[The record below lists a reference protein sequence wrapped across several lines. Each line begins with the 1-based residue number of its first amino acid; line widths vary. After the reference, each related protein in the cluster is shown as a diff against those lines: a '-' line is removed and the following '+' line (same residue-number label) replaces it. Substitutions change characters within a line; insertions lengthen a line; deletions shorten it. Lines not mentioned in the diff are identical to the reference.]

1 MKEKSEVSR
10 SNLMPKIVQSSS
22 SRPLPFLESSPFSR
36 SSPSDLRDFLVSVRE
51 SRERERERDLDLGE
65 RDLFRPLG
73 EESFSAD
80 LDLDRERDLS
90 RGDLERDFDL
100 DLDLDFLGDLDLNL
114 DRDLER
120 PLRPPRRSLLCDLD
134 RLRLRERDLD
144 LDLASFS
151 TTSFSLRP
159 WSS

>member
-65 RDLFRPLG
+65 RDLFRQTSILT
-73 EESFSAD
+73 ESETYLVETSSEILTWTWISTSWATWTSTWIGTWNGPCG
-80 LDLDRERDLS
+80 LHV
-90 RGDLERDFDL
+90 G
-100 DLDLDFLGDLDLNL
+100 
-114 DRDLER
+114 
-120 PLRPPRRSLLCDLD
+120 LCFVTLIGCDCG
-134 RLRLRERDLD
+134 
-144 LDLASFS
+144 SG
-151 TTSFSLRP
+151 T
-159 WSS
+159 